1 MFRSTRLS
9 YTLVALMASAVVHAD
24 IEVPLGSTQRVTQ
37 LFAFPNNCNVIC
49 FRPWTLEQT
58 AEHYL
63 AQSLQRD
70 GYSRAK
76 VNVKRHDGQLS
87 ATFTGVPD
95 SYGQPLTT
103 LLNTADLAY
112 QGASRL
118 NLDGKWAYNWYLFL
132 PLGMALQNRK
142 SIELLHFP
150 PDYSL
155 TQAQDYLESATTDRW
170 ASLLTDNGIPATETP
185 AYQTIIDIA
194 PIAAPSNA
202 GKDLKSVYS
211 YFTDYQTRMVKEL
224 SLLPNGSLPMVAFG
238 SPVRSWIKQQYGQTV
253 SILGLAK
260 ISPEAGKTVSVLG
273 ANHPSYIWY
282 AADPASYD
290 GNEQQADEAGLKVMG
305 QDLSAACWQAGMGQK
320 PASDPNVQ
328 LKACMNTWQVTR
340 KEQTCELF
348 YTSVR
353 NLTPEQANA
362 KCATPAIKAQLKQ
375 LKNETPTPSVTAP
388 ALLTGRPAHKIS
400 ISTVNFDS
408 RNRPRHQ

>member
-202 GKDLKSVYS
+202 GKDLESVYS

-388 ALLTGRPAHKIS
+388 AL
-400 ISTVNFDS
+400 
-408 RNRPRHQ
+408 